1 MSMSAQKD
9 RHTFRVGTAEWC
21 GAGGAPGLG
30 HCRILVKHDVSTC
43 QCSSNL
49 EIRQD
54 HASVLWPPCP
64 RMQDVPRRNHHR
76 QINPQTNKAH
86 DTSLS
91 QCWRML
97 HGGCRASSWVLS
109 SHSLVG
115 FCSPHPR
122 CDNGKAMS
130 LSQCEF
136 GLTKIPI
143 RICSHP
149 VNV

>member
-9 RHTFRVGTAEWC
+9 RHTFRVGSAEWC

-64 RMQDVPRRNHHR
+64 RMQDIPRRNHHR

-86 DTSLS
+86 DTS
-91 QCWRML
+91 
-97 HGGCRASSWVLS
+97 
-109 SHSLVG
+109 SLNAGECCMEDVERPAG
-115 FCSPHPR
+115 FFLPINRSDFAHH
-122 CDNGKAMS
+122 
-130 LSQCEF
+130 
-136 GLTKIPI
+136 IPDVI
-143 RICSHP
+143 MEKPCP
-149 VNV
+149 FPNVNLG